1 MGSVETL
8 AQKAKIA
15 SRKIATLSTE
25 TKNDLICKIAD
36 ALIARS
42 SEILA
47 ENKRDLEAAQENG
60 VRSTMIDRL
69 TLTEKRIADMANGAR
84 EVALLPDPIGEVLS
98 ERTLTSG
105 VRLIQKRVP
114 LGVIGIIFEARPNVT
129 LDASIL
135 CLKAGNATVLRGGK
149 EAIFSNLAITKV
161 MRDVLCENGIDENA
175 ICLVSD
181 TSRDSANEMM
191 SLKGLIDVL
200 IPRGGA
206 GLIQAVVKNS
216 CVPVIE
222 TGAGNCHLYVDKEA
236 DLTIAAN
243 VLVNA
248 KCSRPSVCNAVETLL
263 VHEAI
268 AKEFL
273 PKAAEALAPYQVE
286 LRGCEKTRT
295 ILTEIKTATEDDYA
309 TEYNDFILTVRVV
322 PSLDSAID
330 HINQFGTMHSEAI
343 ITQNNGTAELF
354 MNSVDAAA
362 VYVNAS
368 TRFTD
373 GFEFGLGAEIGIS
386 TQKMHARGPM
396 GLREITSTKYYLF
409 GNGQVR
415 G

>member
-1 MGSVETL
+1 MGSVELL
-8 AQKAKIA
+8 ARNAKIA
-15 SRKIATLSTE
+15 SRKIAMLSTE
-25 TKNDLICKIAD
+25 EKNNLICKIAD

-42 SEILA
+42 FEILE

-60 VRSTMIDRL
+60 VRPTMIDRL

-84 EVALLPDPIGEVLS
+84 EVALLPDPIGEVLN

-105 VRLIQKRVP
+105 VRLVQKRVP

-149 EAIFSNLAITKV
+149 EAFFSNLAITKV
-161 MRDVLCENGIDENA
+161 MRDVLRENGVDENA

-236 DLTIAAN
+236 DLTVAAN

-248 KCSRPSVCNAVETLL
+248 KCSRPAVCNAIETLL
-263 VHEAI
+263 VHEAV
-268 AKEFL
+268 AETFL
-273 PKAAEALAPYQVE
+273 PKAAEALSAYQVE
-286 LRGCEKTRT
+286 LRGCKKTCA
-295 ILTEIKTATEDDYA
+295 ILNGIKEATEEDYA
-309 TEYNDFILTVRVV
+309 TEYNDFILTVCTV
-322 PSLDSAID
+322 PSLDVAID
-330 HINQFGTMHSEAI
+330 HINQYGTMHSEAI
-343 ITQNNGTAELF
+343 ITQNPESAELF

-396 GLREITSTKYYLF
+396 GLREITSSKYYLF

>member
-1 MGSVETL
+1 MGSVEHL

-15 SRKIATLSTE
+15 SRKIAMLSTE
-25 TKNDLICKIAD
+25 TKNELICKIAD
-36 ALIARS
+36 ALVTRS

-60 VRSTMIDRL
+60 VRPTMIDRL
-69 TLTEKRIADMANGAR
+69 TLTEKRIADMATGAR
-84 EVALLPDPIGEVLS
+84 EVALLPDPIGEILN
-98 ERTLTSG
+98 ERMLTSG
-105 VRLIQKRVP
+105 VRLVQKRVP

-129 LDASIL
+129 LDASVL
-135 CLKAGNATVLRGGK
+135 CLKAGSATVLRGGK
-149 EAIFSNLAITKV
+149 EAIFSNLAIAGI
-161 MRDVLCENGIDENA
+161 MRDVLRENGVDENA

-222 TGAGNCHLYVDKEA
+222 TGAGNCHLYVDKDA
-236 DLTIAAN
+236 KLDLATK

-263 VHEAI
+263 VHEAV
-268 AKEFL
+268 ANEFL
-273 PKAAEALAPYQVE
+273 PKAADALASYQVE
-286 LRGCEKTRT
+286 LRGCPKTCL
-295 ILTEIKTATEDDYA
+295 ILNGIKQASEEDYA
-309 TEYNDFILTVRVV
+309 TEHNDFILTVRVV

-330 HINQFGTMHSEAI
+330 HINRYGTLHSEAI
-343 ITQNNGTAELF
+343 ITENSETAEFF

-396 GLREITSTKYYLF
+396 GLREITSSKYYLF